1 MLPACHISSW
11 VVTLKRK
18 GKESEGLS
26 AARTTAAAYI
36 RNAYTSRA
44 AQRILINRAAAAGLY
59 CTDSLFVL
67 GTLCIRFVM
76 HVRNC
81 VGFGFMCGKSYL
93 RFVLLNYNDLSG
105 KPCPEV

>member
-1 MLPACHISSW
+1 MQPACHISSG

-44 AQRILINRAAAAGLY
+44 AQRILINRAAAAGLTALTVY
-59 CTDSLFVL
+59 LFWDL
-67 GTLCIRFVM
+67 MHPLCNARPQLCRFRVY
-76 HVRNC
+76 VW
-81 VGFGFMCGKSYL
+81 
-93 RFVLLNYNDLSG
+93 
-105 KPCPEV
+105 

>member
-1 MLPACHISSW
+1 MQPACHISSW

-44 AQRILINRAAAAGLY
+44 AQRILINRAAAAGLNV
-59 CTDSLFVL
+59 TALTVDLFWGL
-67 GTLCIRFVM
+67 YASAL
-76 HVRNC
+76 
-81 VGFGFMCGKSYL
+81 
-93 RFVLLNYNDLSG
+93 
-105 KPCPEV
+105 